1 MPTYVFVNVRWA
13 VTTSYKALYFT
24 SGNRGANGRGGIFT
38 LSPPECDA
46 TNPNPE
52 GHIFPPG
59 YCSLVSSTF
68 EYLLAHGDGSCV
80 TSASLGVA
88 DKYDNGILC
97 SRPLRSLKVYTRGDN
112 VAGGKAALTVTL
124 LKDGAVLSTQ
134 VASKLVSYYCT
145 HLLLYHPTHLLPH
158 HPTYLLLIA
167 SRSCRTSSLAVASMP
182 ATRTHHSTGSRATRC
197 RYCPAQRTSCGSKL
211 AVRSTRIRSSSSPTR
226 SSATA
231 GAATS

>member
-134 VASKLVSYYCT
+134 AASQFV
-145 HLLLYHPTHLLPH
+145 
-158 HPTYLLLIA
+158 PTYLLSYSPASLLHRTHLLRLIA
-167 SRSCRTSSLAVASMP
+167 SRFCRTSSLVVASMP
-182 ATRTHHSTGSRATRC
+182 ATRTHRSTGSRATRC
-197 RYCPAQRTSCGSKL
+197 RYCPAQLTS
-211 AVRSTRIRSSSSPTR
+211 
-226 SSATA
+226 
-231 GAATS
+231 